1 MLPNSKGIPGNP
13 TNEKIKGSTEQEMAE
28 GGFAIKGDLFD

>member
-13 TNEKIKGSTEQEMAE
+13 TDEKISGTTEQEMAE
-28 GGFAIKGDLFD
+28 NGFATKGDLF